1 MIMKHLIKDV
11 ELVAYLEDMLNK
23 TEIKQLKNKLRVN
36 GELELLYHLQ
46 MAYDEGMQSY
56 ANELLGE
63 DDFVIPNSQIPLN
76 STVSRE
82 ELMIAADKILPPK
95 K

>member
-1 MIMKHLIKDV
+1 MIMKHLIQDV

-23 TEIKQLKNKLRVN
+23 TEIKQLKNKLREN

-76 STVSRE
+76 SIVSRE

>member
-23 TEIKQLKNKLRVN
+23 TEIKQLKNKLREN

-76 STVSRE
+76 NIVSRE

>member
-1 MIMKHLIKDV
+1 MKHLIKDV

-23 TEIKQLKNKLRVN
+23 TEIKQLKNKLREN

>member
-23 TEIKQLKNKLRVN
+23 TEIKQLKNKLREN

>member
-1 MIMKHLIKDV
+1 MKHLIKDV

-23 TEIKQLKNKLRVN
+23 NEVKQLKNKLRDN
-36 GELELLYHLQ
+36 GDLELLYHLQ
-46 MAYDEGMQSY
+46 MAYNEGMQSY

-76 STVSRE
+76 STASRE
-82 ELMIAADKILPPK
+82 ELMIAADIILPPK